1 MPAKDLRN
9 LFLLATLWSGS
20 FIFMLLSVHEFGPT
34 PLLLV
39 RLGVSALVLLG
50 VAAAMG
56 KLADIRKHWRAIT
69 LGGIISVALPFLF
82 YAWAAQSLTASFMV
96 IVNALTPLFGGL
108 IARIWLGEHLTRAR
122 LAGLVIGFGGILFL
136 VYDKLSFGDSTNGLA
151 VAAAIAAPFCYGL
164 AGSYTT
170 KYLHGVDP
178 IALATGSIAS
188 SALLIMPFAL
198 WAWPSTPISAGAWAS
213 ATSLAVLCTALAY
226 IMFFRLIERV
236 GASRTMTV
244 TFLVPPLGVL
254 WGFVFLNE
262 TITLN
267 MIIATAIV
275 LCGTLLATGFIG
287 SKRTA

>member
-39 RLGVSALVLLG
+39 RLGVSAVVLLA

-56 KLADIRKHWRAIT
+56 KLGHIRQHWRAIAV
-69 LGGIISVALPFLF
+69 GSIISVAMPFLF
-82 YAWAAQSLTASFMV
+82 YAWAAQSLTASFIV

-108 IARIWLGEHLTRAR
+108 IARIWLGEHLSRAR
-122 LAGLVIGFGGILFL
+122 LAGLAMGFGGILFL
-136 VYDKLSFGDSTNGLA
+136 VYDNLSFGDNANGLA
-151 VAAAIAAPFCYGL
+151 IAACIAAPFCYGL

-170 KYLHGVDP
+170 KYLQGVDP
-178 IALATGSIAS
+178 IALAAGSI
-188 SALLIMPFAL
+188 SAAALMLLPFSL
-198 WAWPSTPISAGAWAS
+198 WAWPSTPISMGAWAS
-213 ATSLAVLCTALAY
+213 ATALAVLCTALAY
-226 IMFFRLIERV
+226 IIFFKLIENV

-254 WGFVFLNE
+254 WGGLFLDE

-287 SKRTA
+287 GKRTA